1 MNMMTVAVFL
11 CTAALAT
18 GLSSAPDAAPADSPA
33 DMEPPVDLV
42 PTVDCKT
49 DIECRMTD
57 GAAKCV
63 DGQCDCSNGDKTRF
77 CTGKLKGLVSF
88 TIAFVFSGA
97 DCRVFKSDV
106 TAETKLHAALL
117 NHAVFKLTGYN
128 ILCGSVVMVA
138 SMEASV
144 EKLDAA
150 LAAATDGVVKA
161 QASIPSIANATLST
175 SVVVGKGQPCSV
187 TNAASTVLIE
197 DKICY
202 PTCNTGYERVEVSNV
217 NATAEYE
224 CHKPS
229 SDDDDMT
236 PSVIAAIVIGT
247 VMSVAVIGSVI
258 YYCFATPSYKA
269 VNNEPF
275 GHEGEKKETPQDI
288 TV

>member
-97 DCRVFKSDV
+97 DCRVFKSDA
-106 TAETKLHAALL
+106 TAETKLHTALL

-161 QASIPSIANATLST
+161 QASIPSVASATLST
-175 SVVVGKGQPCSV
+175 NVVVGKGQQCSV
-187 TNAASTVLIE
+187 TNAAKSLYEIKKGMKTV
-197 DKICY
+197 
-202 PTCNTGYERVEVSNV
+202 
-217 NATAEYE
+217 YE
-224 CHKPS
+224 CHDED
-229 SDDDDMT
+229 SDGIT
-236 PSVIAAIVIGT
+236 ATAIAAIVIGS
-247 VMSVAVIGSVI
+247 VMLAAIVIAVV
-258 YYCFATPSYKA
+258 YYCFMTPSYKA
-269 VNNEPF
+269 VNNEPV
-275 GHEGEKKETPQDI
+275 GENDGKAPQDH

>member
-97 DCRVFKSDV
+97 DCRVFKSDA
-106 TAETKLHAALL
+106 TAETKLHTALL

-161 QASIPSIANATLST
+161 QASIPSVASATLST
-175 SVVVGKGQPCSV
+175 NVVVGKGQQCSV
-187 TNAASTVLIE
+187 TNAASAVLIE

-202 PTCNTGYERVEVSNV
+202 PTCNPGYTRSTVKKGMKTV
-217 NATAEYE
+217 YE
-224 CHKPS
+224 CHDED
-229 SDDDDMT
+229 SDGIT
-236 PSVIAAIVIGT
+236 ATAIAAIVIGS
-247 VMSVAVIGSVI
+247 VMLAAIVIAVV
-258 YYCFATPSYKA
+258 YYCFMTPSYKA
-269 VNNEPF
+269 VNNEPV
-275 GHEGEKKETPQDI
+275 GENDGKAPQDH